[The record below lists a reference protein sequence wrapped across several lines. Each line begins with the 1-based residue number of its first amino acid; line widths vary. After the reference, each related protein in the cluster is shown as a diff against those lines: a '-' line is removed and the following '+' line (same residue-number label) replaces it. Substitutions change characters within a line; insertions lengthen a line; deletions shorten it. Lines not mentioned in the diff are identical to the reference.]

1 MPTTIITK
9 NSSVTS
15 TVPTALVQGE
25 LAVNVADKKLWV
37 GDASGSPVE
46 LEGITPAQADAIA
59 LNTAKTGIT
68 PAQALAITD
77 NTAKTGITPAQAL
90 AITDNTA
97 KTGITPAQASAITD
111 NTAKVTYTDLLPLDN
126 TWEGNNT
133 FTAGLESKGAG
144 ANSFRAGTSAGA
156 TTQGAS
162 SIALGQL
169 AGSTAQGANGIIIS
183 SKGATVEDT
192 TAGHIHIASD
202 EASLDYTNA
211 DGWSAT
217 DESGTF
223 SLGPTVQK
231 KVLKSTVTSLSD
243 TWTEVLQL
251 PLPTTERWAGIGTL
265 ESLATRGGSGSPI
278 SASYAQEFAIN
289 AYSDGTDITGA
300 ASAPFGTGVSVTN
313 GLGVTTPPQ
322 LRVSAAAGQA
332 YLSVE
337 VKGERLAP
345 PITPQ
350 SPNKAFYSWADT
362 TQGGAAQD
370 HPDIIDKASL
380 RALGETGGL
389 VAMIIGTTTLPPAS
403 QYDPV
408 NGLLMRNSVDS
419 SASPAYVFESLVW
432 TKEFLTGNTT
442 DSATNPTGNTFDLST
457 TGFTMHMEVEKKAFD
472 NAVVGGASLGSALGL
487 ILYSDNTSANEGNG
501 SNAYLGFGKQT
512 GVTEWANASGVL
524 GTNVVTA
531 QEPEVDQT
539 HLNFDMS
546 FTYENPGY
554 RMDVYIERTLWY
566 TKDKIDF
573 KNDNL
578 SFATLHPAARA
589 GFQHNNFDARIRNA
603 LIIKHP
609 INPYA
614 AANLTVSAIG
624 VGDSNMTFPTLQGPD
639 GGTAFPNR
647 TAINNPLTTGQ
658 VDTVGLA
665 LAKVPPDTPAPGS
678 VSGNVFLNSEMQ
690 AKGISVTDGYV
701 RTSNDPGTVGSVVQ
715 RFFDASAPG
724 WTILQNFSND
734 DRYGYQ
740 NLTTIVNDNLKNAST
755 NVPPAVPRSRIVL
768 SGVQITNG
776 TFNVTCTT
784 GVDLIVGELVR
795 VTGTDTNS
803 LITGYVD
810 TTSYRV
816 SALTNVSGSSVTGFT
831 LVDRANGS
839 DIGTSVG
846 APSGLTFSNNVNE
859 APTVPTTFPKWW
871 FCQMG
876 INDLNNRVNFDPD
889 SNGYPSTDDDGWV
902 TNLCTTYLAQIDRM
916 KDSSSDAK
924 VFICSPPKMY
934 SASDYTNP
942 STYNEVGALLNSKVN
957 AEFKARIANHS
968 PGKVFFRDMYTNWRP
983 EYHAAPAAILQFAP
997 GIHFNQEGYR
1007 QMALGFAS
1015 IVPQG
1020 GEGATGVLRHRLTYN
1035 YNNVSEI

>member
-46 LEGITPAQADAIA
+46 LEGITPAQANAIA

-68 PAQALAITD
+68 PAQASAIT
-77 NTAKTGITPAQAL
+77 A
-90 AITDNTA
+90 NTA
-97 KTGITPAQASAITD
+97 KTGITPAQASAITA

-126 TWEGNNT
+126 TWAGNNT
-133 FTAGLESKGAG
+133 FTAGLESTGAG

-156 TTQGAS
+156 TTQGVN
-162 SIALGQL
+162 SIAVGKNAATSGQGNNSVAVGNRAGDVSQGGTSVAIGSL
-169 AGSTAQGANGIIIS
+169 AGQTDQGANGIIINS
-183 SKGATVEDT
+183 SGAALDDT

-251 PLPTTERWAGIGTL
+251 PVPTTERWAGIGTL

-350 SPNKAFYSWADT
+350 SPKKAFYSWADT

-370 HPDIIDKASL
+370 HPEIVDKASL
-380 RALGETGGL
+380 RALGETGAL
-389 VAMIIGTTTLPPAS
+389 VAMISALSTLPPAS
-403 QYDPV
+403 QYDAV
-408 NGLLMRNSVDS
+408 KGLLMRNGSD
-419 SASPAYVFESLVW
+419 ATATPAYAFESLIW
-432 TKEFLTGNTT
+432 TKEFLTGNAT
-442 DSATNPTGNTFDLST
+442 DSATNPTGNTVNLST
-457 TGFTMHMEVEKKAFD
+457 LGFTMHYEIEKKAFD
-472 NAVVGGASLGSALGL
+472 HSVVGKVASGSLGTALGL
-487 ILYSDNTSANEGNG
+487 LFYPVGSSNE
-501 SNAYLGFGKQT
+501 YLGFGKQAGAEEWAGAT
-512 GVTEWANASGVL
+512 GVPGID
-524 GTNVVTA
+524 VVTA

-539 HLNFDMS
+539 HLNFDFS
-546 FTYENPGY
+546 VSKVTNGY
-554 RMDVYIERTLWY
+554 QLDVYIERTLWY
-566 TKDKIDF
+566 SKALANFPTDD
-573 KNDNL
+573 L
-578 SFATLHPAARA
+578 STTTLHPAARA
-589 GFQHNNFDARIRNA
+589 GFQHYNSDAHIRNA

-609 INPYA
+609 VDPYA

-639 GGTAFPNR
+639 GGAAFPSR

-665 LAKVPPDTPAPGS
+665 IARGDTPAPGS

-690 AKGISVTDGYV
+690 AKGISVSDTDNTGQ
-701 RTSNDPGTVGSVVQ
+701 Q

-724 WTILQNFSND
+724 WTILQNTSDD

-755 NVPPAVPRSRIVL
+755 NVPPAVPRPRIVL

-776 TFNVTCTT
+776 TFNVTCNP

-816 SALTNVSGSSVTGFT
+816 SDITVGSGASVTGFT
-831 LVDRANGS
+831 LVNGTNGNT
-839 DIGTSVG
+839 IGTTQG
-846 APSGLTFSNNVNE
+846 TPSGLTFSNNVNE

-876 INDLNNRVNFDPD
+876 INDVNTRLLNPN

-934 SASDYTNP
+934 TASDYTNP
-942 STYNEVGALLNSKVN
+942 STYNEAGALLNSKVN
-957 AEFKARIANHS
+957 AEFKSRIANHS

-983 EYHAAPAAILQFAP
+983 EYHASPAASLQFAP

-1020 GEGATGVLRHRLTYN
+1020 GEGATGVLRHRLTYD
-1035 YNNVSEI
+1035 YNDISGI

>member
-1 MPTTIITK
+1 MSVLIDNVAGFTVTEGLLDFVISENSAQYRAFSGSAVDGVEYAYKAKFSDGITAGYETGKGIYTSATNSISRTTIFT
-9 NSSVTS
+9 SSNANARVDFAPGQKF
-15 TVPTALVQGE
+15 VALVS
-25 LAVNVADKKLWV
+25 DKETIE
-37 GDASGSPVE
+37 S
-46 LEGITPAQADAIA
+46 EGGAA
-59 LNTAKTGIT
+59 L
-68 PAQALAITD
+68 L
-77 NTAKTGITPAQAL
+77 
-90 AITDNTA
+90 
-97 KTGITPAQASAITD
+97 SSS
-111 NTAKVTYTDLLPLDN
+111 N
-126 TWEGNNT
+126 TWTGNNT
-133 FTAGLESKGAG
+133 FTDGLQSTGAG
-144 ANSFRAGTSAGA
+144 TDSFRAGSSAGA
-156 TTQGAS
+156 TTQGDS
-162 SIALGQL
+162 SVAIGLK
-169 AGSTAQGANGIIIS
+169 AGETSQGNNGIIIS
-183 SKGATVEDT
+183 SKGSAVDDN
-192 TAGHIHIASD
+192 TAGHIHIASNI
-202 EASLDYTNA
+202 ASLDYTNA

-217 DESGTF
+217 DASGTF
-223 SLGPTVQK
+223 NIGPTVQK
-231 KVLKSTVTSLSD
+231 KVLTGSVTSGSSS
-243 TWTEVLQL
+243 WEEVLKL
-251 PLPTTERWAGIGTL
+251 PMPNGISTTESWAGIGTL
-265 ESLATRGGSGSPI
+265 ESLSTRVGGNAPRSR
-278 SASYAQEFAIN
+278 SYAQEFSIN
-289 AYSDGTDITGA
+289 AFSNNTEITG
-300 ASAPFGTGVSVTN
+300 SAGARFGAGPLSVN
-313 GLGVTTPPQ
+313 GSAVTAPPQ
-322 LRVSAAAGQA
+322 LRVSTATGQT

-337 VKGERLAP
+337 VKGGELA
-345 PITPQ
+345 TL
-350 SPNKAFYSWADT
+350 SSTTEKAFYSWADT
-362 TQGGAAQD
+362 VDGGAAQD
-370 HPDIIDKASL
+370 HTAIIDQASL
-380 RALGETGGL
+380 RAFGDTGAL
-389 VAMIIGTTTLPPAS
+389 VAMLLGITTLPPAQ

-408 NGLLMRNSVDS
+408 NGLLMRNG
-419 SASPAYVFESLVW
+419 AGGTIAAGNAYSLESLIW
-432 TKEFLTGNTT
+432 TKEFLTGDAT
-442 DSATNPTGNTFDLST
+442 DLAKNPTGNTFDLST
-457 TGFTMHMEVEKKAFD
+457 TGFTMHYEVEKKAFD
-472 NAVVGGASLGSALGL
+472 NAVQGGAVSGSALGL
-487 ILYSDNTSANEGNG
+487 LFYADAAGV
-501 SNAYLGFGKQT
+501 NAYLGFGKQSTATAWAGAT
-512 GVTEWANASGVL
+512 GGV
-524 GTNVVTA
+524 GVNVVTA

-539 HLNFDMS
+539 HLNFDFS
-546 FTYENPGY
+546 VSKVTDGY
-554 RMDVYIERTLWY
+554 QLDVYIERTLWY
-566 TKDKIDF
+566 SKALTNFPTDD
-573 KNDNL
+573 L
-578 SFATLHPAARA
+578 STTTLHPAARA
-589 GFQHNNFDARIRNA
+589 GYFHNNFDARIRNA

-609 INPYA
+609 VDPYA
-614 AANLTVSAIG
+614 GLTVSAIG

-639 GGTAFPNR
+639 GGAAFPSR

-665 LAKVPPDTPAPGS
+665 LGRGDTPLPGS

-755 NVPPAVPRSRIVL
+755 NVPPAVPRPRIVL
-768 SGVQITNG
+768 SSVQIANG
-776 TFNVTCTT
+776 TFNVTCNP

-831 LVDRANGS
+831 LVNKTNGNT
-839 DIGTSVG
+839 IGTSVG
-846 APSGLTFSNNVNE
+846 TPSGLTFSNNVNE

-876 INDLNNRVNFDPD
+876 INDLNTRVNFNPN

-957 AEFKARIANHS
+957 AEFKSRIANHS

-983 EYHAAPAAILQFAP
+983 EYHASPAASLQFAP

-1020 GEGATGVLRHRLTYN
+1020 GEGETSVLRHRLTYD
-1035 YNNVSEI
+1035 YNDISGIGP